1 MFAHRKDSACENL
14 SSLHLNVIL
23 ISCLPPFLTVYLHP
37 EVSSKIP
44 LPGWTTVYLSIHLLK
59 DILVAPKFGQL
70 CTELLYPAPTC
81 RFCVDMECEA
91 DHRPL
96 GVFKCQ
102 LCALTAPYSYV
113 GQKPPDTQ
121 SVVLLEESYVMKD
134 PFTSDK
140 GRFLVLGSQCSL
152 CSRLVCVGP
161 ECSLFYSKR
170 FCLPCVRENID
181 AFPWEIRQDLGKRKD
196 LSKKPASQP
205 GSRT

>member
-1 MFAHRKDSACENL
+1 
-14 SSLHLNVIL
+14 
-23 ISCLPPFLTVYLHP
+23 
-37 EVSSKIP
+37 
-44 LPGWTTVYLSIHLLK
+44 
-59 DILVAPKFGQL
+59 
-70 CTELLYPAPTC
+70 
-81 RFCVDMECEA
+81 MECEA

-121 SVVLLEESYVMKD
+121 SVVFLEESYVMKD

-161 ECSLFYSKR
+161 VGEHR
-170 FCLPCVRENID
+170 CLPLGNSARLGEKERSVKEACQPAWFEDMSAAWAREGAELGTALPSPFRGHQEQHWELEGAGAQPAAARGQGDVRRRPSE
-181 AFPWEIRQDLGKRKD
+181 G
-196 LSKKPASQP
+196 
-205 GSRT
+205 